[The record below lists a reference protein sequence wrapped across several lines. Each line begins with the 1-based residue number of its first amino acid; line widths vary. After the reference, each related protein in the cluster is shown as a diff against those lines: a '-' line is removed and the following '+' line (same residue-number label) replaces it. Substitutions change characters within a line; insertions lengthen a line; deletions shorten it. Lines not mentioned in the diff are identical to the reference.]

1 MLRSHSAAYA
11 AIRKMTGS
19 ENVTIGIV
27 HNVFWLE
34 AKGDGPA
41 YFHIRCECCQMTALI
56 HLKLRTGMN
65 FFCW

>member
-11 AIRKMTGS
+11 AIRKMPGS
-19 ENVTIGIV
+19 EDVTIGIV

-41 YFHIRCECCQMTALI
+41 YFHVRCECCQVTGHLTAVI
-56 HLKLRTGMN
+56 IPN
-65 FFCW
+65 YVQE